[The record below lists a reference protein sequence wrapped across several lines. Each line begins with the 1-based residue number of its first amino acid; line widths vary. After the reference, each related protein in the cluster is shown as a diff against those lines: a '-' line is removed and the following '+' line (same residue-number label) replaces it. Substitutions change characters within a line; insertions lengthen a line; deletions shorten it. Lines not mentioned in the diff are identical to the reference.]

1 MPESNS
7 STEQPT
13 DRDIGFGE
21 RDIESGPA
29 HVERTV
35 NCGNCRW
42 RSTSLRS
49 LEHGFTYYSITT
61 FVVLLGVMLG
71 ISLFNPSLNIHPR
84 ADDSRSGNAVL
95 DAMTGWDGG
104 WYVGIVKHGYAYD
117 PDRQSSVAFFPAYPL
132 MVRYVHQMTG
142 LSVHLAALLV
152 SHACLLGSMG
162 VLVAYVRQRFPTSCE
177 QITPYVL
184 LAFGLFPMTFFL
196 RMAYSESLFLFL
208 CILALYGMEKKW
220 PVLLIAFV
228 VGIATATRAV
238 GVALLLPLMLFTVK
252 NRQTAWGAATQM
264 LYLIP
269 VACWGLLDYIL
280 FLQLEFGNA
289 LAFVQTQRHWQMRPA
304 LSLGARLE
312 VLFSL
317 EPIWSVYVP
326 SSPAYWGRFGHGLN
340 PLFNPLFANPI
351 YFVLAAVLTVIG
363 ALKRWLTWEEVL
375 LAAGMLLIP
384 YVTKSYENGMSGQGR
399 FAAAVFPIYIVL
411 GIWLSR
417 LSLPIV
423 VGFFALAIFFL
434 AVYAA
439 MFAAGC
445 HIV

>member
-1 MPESNS
+1 MPQSHE
-7 STEQPT
+7 STEQPA
-13 DRDIGFGE
+13 DRDIG
-21 RDIESGPA
+21 SGPA
-29 HVERTV
+29 QIERRV
-35 NCGNCRW
+35 DCGNRRW
-42 RSTSLRS
+42 WSAPLRS

-71 ISLFNPSLNIHPR
+71 ISLFNPSFNIDAR
-84 ADDSRSGNAVL
+84 ADDARSGNAVL
-95 DAMTGWDGG
+95 DGMTNWDGG
-104 WYVGIVKHGYAYD
+104 WYVGIVKEGYDYD
-117 PDRQSSVAFFPAYPL
+117 PGRESSVAFFPAYPL
-132 MVRYVHQMTG
+132 MVRCVHQMTG

-162 VLVAYVRQRFPTSCE
+162 VFVAYVRHRFPTSYE
-177 QITPYVL
+177 QITPHVL
-184 LAFGLFPMTFFL
+184 MAFGLFPMTFFF
-196 RMAYSESLFLFL
+196 RMAYTESLFLFL
-208 CILALYGMEKKW
+208 CILALYGMQRKW
-220 PVLLIAFV
+220 PVVAIAVV
-228 VGIATATRAV
+228 VGLATATRPV
-238 GVALLLPLMLFTVK
+238 GVALLVPLILFIVK
-252 NRQTAWGAATQM
+252 NRRTAWGAAAQIV
-264 LYLIP
+264 YSIP
-269 VACWGLLDYIL
+269 VACWGLLAYML
-280 FLQLEFGNA
+280 FLHFEFGNA

-312 VLFSL
+312 VLLSL

-326 SSPAYWGRFGHGLN
+326 SSPAYWGRFGQGLN

-375 LAAGMLLIP
+375 LAAGMLFIP

-417 LSLPIV
+417 LSLPIM